1 MPCRDHAGSFL
12 VVFRKNSNV
21 ARPSPPDIVDL
32 TGKAREDQSPK
43 TKTNVIGR
51 LSAVQIASSTHY
63 FVMTVNTILG

>member
-1 MPCRDHAGSFL
+1 
-12 VVFRKNSNV
+12 V
-21 ARPSPPDIVDL
+21 ARPSPPDIVDF

-43 TKTNVIGR
+43 TKTNVVGR